1 MPNFVSP
8 NSQYE
13 ITAILRF
20 EPGMPEILGHPA
32 WIGMDDAGGRRFV
45 PEAMRQFSSA
55 TIRTRRVVSL
65 RAALWVDVPKPPRF
79 VSWWMAKQQAWPI
92 E

>member
-1 MPNFVSP
+1 MPKYSV
-8 NSQYE
+8 
-13 ITAILRF
+13 T
-20 EPGMPEILGHPA
+20 PA
-32 WIGMDDAGGRRFV
+32 WIGMDDAVAVGFV

-65 RAALWVDVPKPPRF
+65 RAALWVDVPETATLC
-79 VSWWMAKQQAWPI
+79 VVVI